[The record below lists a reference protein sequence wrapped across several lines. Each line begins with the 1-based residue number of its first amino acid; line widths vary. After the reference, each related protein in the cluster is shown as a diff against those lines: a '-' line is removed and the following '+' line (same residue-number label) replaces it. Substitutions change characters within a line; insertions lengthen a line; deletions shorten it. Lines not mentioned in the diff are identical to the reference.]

1 MGCGIM
7 SRKIGR
13 MVALWIL
20 LITMVMFQAYVG
32 EVRAW
37 AGVPT
42 HSELAE
48 DAFDSLPKSES
59 QAFAPHYK
67 WIAAYYAIWPDVK
80 DTGNGFYYHW
90 YNPDLPLND
99 GSPPPENGGAI
110 IRSRERYEEVM
121 V

>member
-1 MGCGIM
+1 MT
-7 SRKIGR
+7 KITFVV
-13 MVALWIL
+13 VAIIL
-20 LITMVMFQAYVG
+20 LYSSYVH
-32 EVRAW
+32 AW

-48 DAFDSLPKSES
+48 DAFDSLPKSDS

-67 WIAAYYAIWPDVK
+67 WIAVSYAIWPDVK